1 MRTLRTISAL
11 TAAAFLGGCT
21 PEYTELKGRLA
32 EINEQLETLPKKD
45 VNSFTP
51 TLGFLTHVIDSPH
64 QTNRVQI
71 TFSGPKSIDM
81 LVLVPLNFLNRNSE
95 YLSNGFPV
103 RYRIEAQTPDG
114 RSVTLVDRTEADVP
128 DPGIAPVVFTLPAA
142 VEATGVSIVA
152 TQLAE
157 ERSWRSNKYIFAL
170 SEVLVFDGEENVALN
185 AEVISPNPYRYGL
198 VFAPEYLVDGYTYF
212 PPLLQYHEKLRP
224 NYQPRVMD
232 REFVV
237 AFDLEQHQTFNE
249 ARFFPVDF
257 TPQFSHIHSLAV
269 GFPSKISMTV
279 SDRSDF
285 SGALPYLIEHT
296 DVPIN
301 MSEAPLCR
309 KLPPMQGR
317 YVRFTF
323 QNGRGD
329 PRINNPKK
337 SRYISLSEVQLLHK
351 GQNLLTGI
359 PFSTDNELL
368 VHPGNRTPQTTL
380 TDGKT
385 GASHIVPDRTW
396 FAQLAR
402 RAELTTQKEALL
414 DSQDRSV
421 RQLEQTIQH
430 LLLGS
435 GALVLLFLCALLF
448 ARYRA
453 QKTIQAV
460 RDRIADD
467 LHDETGASLSGI
479 ANSAQLL
486 EELLSDDISDKENEL
501 LTDIIGSAKR
511 SATEIRSLIQFLE
524 QDSDESD
531 LIERFRATAAQML
544 YGLNLIEDFRDANPF
559 NQLPPIQKW
568 DLLLFFKEALN
579 NIIKHSDADAV
590 EISTRKEGK
599 SLLIEIKDNGQGLP
613 PDVHPTH
620 LMKRARKLNAKIEVS
635 TPETGG
641 TLVICTLPRT

>member
-1 MRTLRTISAL
+1 
-11 TAAAFLGGCT
+11 
-21 PEYTELKGRLA
+21 
-32 EINEQLETLPKKD
+32 
-45 VNSFTP
+45 
-51 TLGFLTHVIDSPH
+51 
-64 QTNRVQI
+64 
-71 TFSGPKSIDM
+71 
-81 LVLVPLNFLNRNSE
+81 
-95 YLSNGFPV
+95 
-103 RYRIEAQTPDG
+103 
-114 RSVTLVDRTEADVP
+114 
-128 DPGIAPVVFTLPAA
+128 VVFTLPAA

-185 AEVISPNPYRYGL
+185 AEVISANPYRYGL
-198 VFAPEYLVDGYTYF
+198 VFAPEYLVDGYSYF
-212 PPLLQYHEKLRP
+212 PPLLQYHDKLRP
-224 NYQPRVMD
+224 NYQPRVTD

-237 AFDLEQHQTFNE
+237 TFDLKQRRTFNE

-269 GFPSKISMTV
+269 GFPSKIWMTV
-279 SDRSDF
+279 SDRSDLTD
-285 SGALPYLIEHT
+285 AQPYLIEST

-309 KLPPMQGR
+309 KLPPMLGR

-329 PRINNPKK
+329 PRIKNPRKI
-337 SRYISLSEVQLLHK
+337 RYISLSEVQLLNK
-351 GQNLLTGI
+351 GQNLLAGI
-359 PFSTDNELL
+359 PFSSDNELL
-368 VHPGNRTPQTTL
+368 VHPRNTTPQTTL
-380 TDGKT
+380 TDNKT
-385 GASHIVPDRTW
+385 GASHIIPDRTW

-402 RAELTTQKEALL
+402 RADLETEKRALL
-414 DSQDRSV
+414 DSQDRFV
-421 RQLEQTIQH
+421 RQLEQTIQR
-430 LLLGS
+430 LLLGT
-435 GALVLLFLCALLF
+435 GVLVLLFLGALLLS
-448 ARYRA
+448 RYRN

-486 EELLSDDISDKENEL
+486 EELLSDNISDKENEL

-524 QDSDESD
+524 HDSDESD
-531 LIERFRATAAQML
+531 LVERFRATAAQML
-544 YGLNLIEDFRDANPF
+544 FGLKLTEDFRDANRF

-590 EISTRKEGK
+590 EISTQRRGK
-599 SLLIEIKDNGQGLP
+599 SLLLEIRDNGQGLP
-613 PDVHPTH
+613 PDAHPTH
-620 LMKRARKLNAKIEVS
+620 LIKRARKLNAKIEVS
-635 TPETGG
+635 APGTGG
-641 TLVICTLPRT
+641 TLVTCTL